1 MTHPYLTV
9 AGLAII
15 AGALAVAGVLIMR
28 ILNDKPG
35 AYRRATA
42 REAVTS
48 EPPHPAPST
57 THPRRHMPVRV
68 VRPAHHLASTTVDGD
83 SR

>member
-1 MTHPYLTV
+1 MTHTILTIAV
-9 AGLAII
+9 IALIAGLA
-15 AGALAVAGVLIMR
+15 AGFGILTVRALSDMR
-28 ILNDKPG
+28 A